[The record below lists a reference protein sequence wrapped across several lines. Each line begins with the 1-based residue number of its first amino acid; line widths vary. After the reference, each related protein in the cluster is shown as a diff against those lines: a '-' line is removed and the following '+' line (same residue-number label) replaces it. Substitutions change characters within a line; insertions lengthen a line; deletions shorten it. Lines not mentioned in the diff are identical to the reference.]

1 MTPLFSKSRL
11 TVTSVSPLDAITPFK
26 VLLSTEPVL
35 LFFSVSVCSVNLSWP
50 NNVPCE
56 LVKVLVTTEAFLCDA
71 IVPLVLSTEVNLSS
85 ISPFSVTIR
94 PLLLTNLLPLNFI
107 SPLLINPPF

>member
-35 LFFSVSVCSVNLSWP
+35 LFFSVYRFVVLIYPGQTMCL
-50 NNVPCE
+50 CE
-56 LVKVLVTTEAFLCDA
+56 LVKVLVTTEAF
-71 IVPLVLSTEVNLSS
+71 
-85 ISPFSVTIR
+85 FM
-94 PLLLTNLLPLNFI
+94 
-107 SPLLINPPF
+107 